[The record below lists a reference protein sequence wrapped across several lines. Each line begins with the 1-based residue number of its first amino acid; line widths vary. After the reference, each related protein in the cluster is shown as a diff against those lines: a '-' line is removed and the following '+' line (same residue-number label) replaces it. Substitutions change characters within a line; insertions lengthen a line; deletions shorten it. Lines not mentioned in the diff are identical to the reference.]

1 MEFNDNIVRPFDP
14 KEIPNEAFGGE
25 EKVTKI
31 LKREIAWNIG
41 LFHIFCCFFVVEKAD
56 EYDEERLH
64 DECYEIENQKRV
76 FIVLREN
83 RTLWNQQL
91 QYSEECQ

>member
-1 MEFNDNIVRPFDP
+1 MEFNDNIVKPFDP

-31 LKREIAWNIG
+31 FKRKMTWKVI
-41 LFHIFCCFFVVEKAD
+41 CFNTCFGFFSVVEKVN
-56 EYDEERLH
+56 EYDEECLH

-76 FIVLREN
+76 SIVLWEDW
-83 RTLWNQQL
+83 TLWNQQ
-91 QYSEECQ
+91 

>member
-31 LKREIAWNIG
+31 LKREIA
-41 LFHIFCCFFVVEKAD
+41 
-56 EYDEERLH
+56 
-64 DECYEIENQKRV
+64 
-76 FIVLREN
+76 
-83 RTLWNQQL
+83 
-91 QYSEECQ
+91 